1 MVGNHVLIDDSHKVV
16 CWLIFPLIF
25 PLFGLALFKAMLI
38 FLR

>member
-1 MVGNHVLIDDSHKVV
+1 MVGNHVSIDDSYKSV
-16 CWLIFPLIF
+16 LADFPLIF